1 MPLKDML
8 KRRSKLKDEEKPGTE
23 CATAPAEFTFMR
35 TDTNTQEIISP
46 PSFDGDD
53 EPELPVDSTTNSEP
67 HRSSKHFPNFR
78 RSSNASTAPKPSNQG
93 ERRLSQRLHFRSA
106 SRTSSFGSVNV
117 PTDLPDIENINEAG
131 EEKEAEWEKRATIL
145 ATGNPIA
152 KPGAT
157 PTKPPTT
164 AAVEAQLLEKGSQG
178 NRPSVNRS
186 ISDARGDVGTE
197 YLDNGWATLM
207 WGNRKTFKKLS
218 GYMRRVV
225 CSRRRMI
232 WQSYASS

>member
-8 KRRSKLKDEEKPGTE
+8 KRRSKIEDDGKPVTE
-23 CATAPAEFTFMR
+23 GATTSAEFTFMR

-53 EPELPVDSTTNSEP
+53 QADIQVDPLSNSEP
-67 HRSSKHFPNFR
+67 RRSSKHFPSFR
-78 RSSNASTAPKPSNQG
+78 RSSNASTTSKASNQG

-106 SRTSSFGSVNV
+106 SRTSSFGSVNI
-117 PTDLPDIENINEAG
+117 PTDLPDIENINESG

-157 PTKPPTT
+157 STKPPTA
-164 AAVEAQLLEKGSQG
+164 AAVEARLNENGNQG
-178 NRPSVNRS
+178 NRPPVNRS
-186 ISDARGDVGTE
+186 ISHARDDVG
-197 YLDNGWATLM
+197 
-207 WGNRKTFKKLS
+207 
-218 GYMRRVV
+218 
-225 CSRRRMI
+225 
-232 WQSYASS
+232 